1 MKCIER
7 LIKDV
12 YDSSNI
18 PFQLIIDG
26 VGVYSSSK
34 FKIKQRYIRKRSD
47 YRDIKY
53 TIIVSEEYKLVV
65 DLLKSYL
72 ENKFDEIIIKKD
84 ALIIALLD
92 EKKIDDEV
100 IEIVWPELN
109 KSFEL
114 ISIFLS
120 EYSNRVYES
129 IKKEYLNSKL
139 KVVLYNN
146 NIVIIGKNRDVLEEA
161 QNIKE
166 KIDNLYL
173 ERFYITY
180 CKISDYKGL
189 KSAYN
194 ETLYR
199 LKLANKYN
207 IKDIIFDDKKL
218 ILEGLIDSISEEI
231 KERISNDVNSKISKL
246 DNEMIRTIE
255 VFFQCGLNLSDSA
268 KELYIH
274 RNTLIYRLDK
284 IQKVTSYDIREFD
297 NAMIFKIIFLYIGRK
312 SNLTVEKV

>member
-1 MKCIER
+1 MKCIKR
-7 LIKDV
+7 LINDV
-12 YDSSNI
+12 YDSSKI

-26 VGVYSSSK
+26 VGIYSSPK
-34 FKIKQRYIRKRSD
+34 FKIKKRYIRKRSD

-72 ENKFDEIIIKKD
+72 ENKFQEIIIKKD
-84 ALIIALLD
+84 DLIIALLE

-114 ISIFLS
+114 VNIFLS
-120 EYSNRVYES
+120 EYSNRVYEV
-129 IKKEYLNSKL
+129 IKEQHLDSKL
-139 KVVLYNN
+139 KVILYNN
-146 NIVIIGKNRDVLEEA
+146 NI
-161 QNIKE
+161 
-166 KIDNLYL
+166 
-173 ERFYITY
+173 
-180 CKISDYKGL
+180 
-189 KSAYN
+189 
-194 ETLYR
+194 YR

-218 ILEGLIDSISEEI
+218 ILEGLIDSISEEM
-231 KERISNDVNSKISKL
+231 KDKISNDVNSKISQL

-255 VFFQCGLNLSDSA
+255 VFFECGLNLSDSA
-268 KELYIH
+268 KALYIH

-284 IQKVTSYDIREFD
+284 IQKVTSYDIREFN

-312 SNLTVEKV
+312 NNLTVEKV